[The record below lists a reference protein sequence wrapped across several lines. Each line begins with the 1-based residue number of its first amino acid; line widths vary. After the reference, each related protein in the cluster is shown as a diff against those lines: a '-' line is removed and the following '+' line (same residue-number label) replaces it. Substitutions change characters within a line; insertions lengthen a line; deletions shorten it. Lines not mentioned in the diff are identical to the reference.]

1 MAKEPTMNHTDR
13 MLQGYRDLAL
23 YAQRWQ
29 PPGEAKA
36 SIAIVHGFGEHS
48 GRLGN
53 VINWFVPK
61 GYTVYAFDLR
71 GHGRSEGRRGHVD
84 DWDDLLED
92 VGVLLDWARSDAPDL
107 PLFLLGLS
115 VGGLIALD
123 FASHRG
129 QDLAGV
135 IASAPALGELPVTPL
150 KIMLARLMARLWPTF
165 TQDAQLD
172 TTALSRDASV
182 GEAYASDPLVHGCAT
197 ARYGLET
204 LGAIPRVQSEA
215 VLLDVPCL
223 IVHGS
228 ADQIIPPD
236 CSREYFEKMTLA
248 DKTRFEYD
256 GYYHEVFNDIGKEQV
271 LADVEAWIEKRLPE
285 R

>member
-1 MAKEPTMNHTDR
+1 MNHSDKI
-13 MLQGYRDLAL
+13 LQGYGDLAL

-29 PPGEAKA
+29 PDGPAKA
-36 SIAIVHGFGEHS
+36 SLAIVHGFGEHS

-53 VINWFVPK
+53 VIDWFVPK

-71 GHGRSEGRRGHVD
+71 GHGRSEGRRGHIN

-92 VGVLLDWARSDAPDL
+92 VGILLDWARSDAPDL
-107 PLFLLGLS
+107 ALFLLGLS

-135 IASAPALGELPVTPL
+135 IASAPALGALPIAPL
-150 KIMLARLMARLWPTF
+150 KIALARVMARVWPTF

-172 TTALSRDASV
+172 ATALSRDASV
-182 GEAYASDPLVHGCAT
+182 GEAYVSDPLVHGFAT
-197 ARYGLET
+197 ARYGMEM

-215 VLLDVPCL
+215 VLVDVPCL

-228 ADQIIPPD
+228 ADQFIPPD
-236 CSREYFEKMTLA
+236 CSREYFDKLTVA
-248 DKTRFEYD
+248 DKTRLEYD
-256 GYYHEVFNDIGKEQV
+256 GYCHEVFNEIGKERV
-271 LADVEAWIEKRLPE
+271 LADVESWIEERLPE
-285 R
+285 P